1 MELGKADVRRVK
13 LTKLNPAAYNPRKIR
28 DEAFEG
34 LSGSIDRFGLISLI
48 IWNERSGNI
57 VGGHQRYKKLMRDG
71 ETETDVV
78 VVDLDHDDEVALNIV
93 LNSPQIR
100 GDFTKEVVG
109 LLERVEVEI
118 GSAFNDMGLSD
129 LHNYIKRLK
138 FDKDL
143 PGTGSDKD
151 SGSEGS
157 DDEGDYGDDDDDGE
171 SAVISC
177 PRCQSLWRMSDNK
190 VIFNAIKEASKD
202 SDEVEGGEGQA
213 GEG

>member
-34 LSGSIDRFGLISLI
+34 LSSSIDRFGLISLI
-48 IWNERSGNI
+48 VWNERSGNI
-57 VGGHQRYKKLMRDG
+57 VGGHQRYKKLVRDG

-93 LNSPQIR
+93 LNSPQVR
-100 GDFTKEVVG
+100 GDFTKDVVG

-143 PGTGSDKD
+143 PGTGPDKG
-151 SGSEGS
+151 SGDYDGSNDGGEDYGS
-157 DDEGDYGDDDDDGE
+157 DEDGD

-177 PRCQSLWRMSDNK
+177 PRCRSLWRMSDNK
-190 VIFNAIKEASKD
+190 VIFNAIEEAKKD
-202 SDEVEGGEGQA
+202 SDEVEG
-213 GEG
+213 